1 MEGKRHPSKNPRKIR
16 VTTRDENPLTN
27 PVLRQTMPQQKVM
40 KGMTRLNWRRL
51 TRIDVGN

>member
-1 MEGKRHPSKNPRKIR
+1 MEGKRHPSKNPRNMR

-27 PVLRQTMPQQKVM
+27 PVLRQTIPQQKVM